1 MVEVWPVFWQ
11 EEEEE
16 EERYFY
22 LRVKLEIMS

>member
-11 EEEEE
+11 EEEE